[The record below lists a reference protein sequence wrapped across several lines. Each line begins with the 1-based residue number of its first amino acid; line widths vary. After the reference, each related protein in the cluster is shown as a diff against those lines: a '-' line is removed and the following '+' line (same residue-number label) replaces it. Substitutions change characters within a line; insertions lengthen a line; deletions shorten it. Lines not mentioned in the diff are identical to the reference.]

1 MPVKSL
7 KMEGYSL
14 KQLGTARGSLVAKA
28 LLAALALTLP
38 LFLINNNYAL
48 YVLCFIM
55 MYSIAISGLDI
66 LFGYSGQISMG
77 QVAYF
82 AIGAYGSTLMNN
94 YLGIPVLLTMLIA
107 SVAAAAIGALIAF
120 PASKLKF
127 HFLSLATIAFA
138 EVVYQII
145 IHSPGN
151 ITNNLN
157 GIFAKQINL
166 FGLILD
172 NNFKLYY
179 FALFCLAIFL
189 VAKHL
194 LIRSRVGRAF
204 MAIRDNTHAADGM
217 GINVR
222 KYKVSAFATS
232 SFYTAFAGA
241 FYAHL
246 VGYISPD
253 TFVLKQ
259 SLTFLTMMIFGGTGS
274 IFGPVIGAASIQLI
288 NELLR
293 KALQYQLLIYG
304 ILVVV
309 VILLLPGGIYNAGL
323 QLFRKLTARFRKEK
337 G

>member
-1 MPVKSL
+1 MKSSK
-7 KMEGYSL
+7 KM
-14 KQLGTARGSLVAKA
+14 LVAKA
-28 LLAALALTLP
+28 VLAGGALVLP
-38 LFLINNNYAL
+38 VIFIKNNYAL
-48 YVLCFIM
+48 YVMCFIM
-55 MYSIAISGLDI
+55 MYAISISGLDI

-82 AIGAYGSTLMNN
+82 AIGAYGSALMST
-94 YLGIPVLLTMLIA
+94 YLGIPVILTMLLA
-107 SVAAAAIGALIAF
+107 SAAAAVIGSIIAF

-138 EVVYQII
+138 EIVYQVI

-157 GIFAKQINL
+157 GIFAKRISL
-166 FGLILD
+166 FGFALD
-172 NNFKLYY
+172 TNFKLYY
-179 FALFCLAIFL
+179 FALVCLALFL
-189 VAKHL
+189 LGKHL
-194 LIRSRVGRAF
+194 LVHSRVGRAF

-222 KYKVSAFATS
+222 RYKVMAFAVS
-232 SFYTAFAGA
+232 SFYTAFSGA

-246 VGYISPD
+246 VGFISPD

-274 IFGPVIGAASIQLI
+274 LLGPIIGAGAIQLI

-293 KALQYQLLIYG
+293 KALQYQLFIYG
-304 ILVVV
+304 VLVLIVILV
-309 VILLLPGGIYNAGL
+309 LPGGVYNAGRRL
-323 QLFRKLTARFRKEK
+323 CLKIHASMQKKR
-337 G
+337 GGI